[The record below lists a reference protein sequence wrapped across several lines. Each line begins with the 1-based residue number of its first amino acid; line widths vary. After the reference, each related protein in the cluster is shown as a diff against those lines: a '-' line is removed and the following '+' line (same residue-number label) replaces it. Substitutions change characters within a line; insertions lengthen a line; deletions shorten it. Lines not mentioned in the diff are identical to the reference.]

1 MTPAHLLTLPLD
13 NNKVLNFLNFK
24 DVGVNTLKASQAFKK
39 IRTYSKTYT
48 TNLNYVPLNTSTKY
62 ALMNKLYLDN
72 NSFTDSLSY
81 GTETQHTMS
90 ASKATSSNYSTFL
103 DTNARMKFLN
113 SNRGLNTDLYG
124 SQLETPSVNSLIKTA
139 NFTPS
144 KQAPSTLNTL
154 ESSLV
159 TSQSFDN
166 LVKYPGLVNT
176 INDDSDK
183 KKFLYPHTKV
193 INTRLGL
200 DYDFRNLDIMKQSS
214 VPTSFSRNVTSYAN
228 SLFLNN
234 NLNSKLFT
242 ASSSNQGVLV
252 DDRVIRRFSNL
263 SPKGSNFNLSHD
275 LNSLSADTRF
285 KEQFTLSNSSSNYYE
300 KQQSM

>member
-1 MTPAHLLTLPLD
+1 
-13 NNKVLNFLNFK
+13 LNFK

-48 TNLNYVPLNTSTKY
+48 TNLNYVPFNTSTKY

-90 ASKATSSNYSTFL
+90 ASKAASSNYSTFL

-113 SNRGLNTDLYG
+113 SNRGLNTELYG
-124 SQLETPSVNSLIKTA
+124 NQLETPSVNSLIKTA

-144 KQAPSTLNTL
+144 KTAPSTLSTL
-154 ESSLV
+154 ESNL
-159 TSQSFDN
+159 TSSQAFTN
-166 LVKYPGLVNT
+166 LLKYPGLVNT

-193 INTRLGL
+193 INTRLGS
-200 DYDFRNLDIMKQSS
+200 DYEFKNLNVMKQSTLATALNS
-214 VPTSFSRNVTSYAN
+214 NVTSFAN
-228 SLFLNN
+228 ALFNN
-234 NLNSKLFT
+234 TNTNSKLFT
-242 ASSSNQGVLV
+242 LSSSNQGVLTN
-252 DDRVIRRFSNL
+252 DRVIRRFSNL

-285 KEQFTLSNSSSNYYE
+285 KEQFSLSNSASNYYE